1 MGFTDGGNPEFYRA
15 ALDICNLLTGIEFR
29 LVGPAARGDAAEPAL
44 IDVVPKQADP
54 IRFCLVDRPTLR
66 AEEVGAVLEIG
77 NRWRHPLL
85 VAAPHVGPA
94 AAERARELG
103 LAFVDLAGNAHLNGP
118 GLFVFIAGRRP
129 PAKPRPKR
137 APRALTPAGLRV
149 VFALLLRPER
159 AAAPLREVAAETG
172 VALGT
177 VAAVMAD
184 LVARGH
190 LTAQG
195 LGETRLLDAQRL
207 AEEWTLLYPVRLRP
221 KVVRGRYIAPEAA
234 WWEKARI
241 PPGRAVFGGEVAADR
256 LTGQLKP
263 ARVTLYVWGAPD
275 DVILAN
281 RLRPD
286 ERGAVEILE
295 AFWKPGEEV
304 QGALGTAPPLLV
316 YADLMAT
323 GDPRNVEVA
332 RLVRDRYLRGALDP
346 A

>member
-1 MGFTDGGNPEFYRA
+1 MGTLEGDNPKVRQT
-15 ALDICNLLTGIEFR
+15 ALDVCNRLTGIEFCV
-29 LVGPAARGDAAEPAL
+29 VGAAELGDAANPTLVDAT
-44 IDVVPKQADP
+44 PRQGDP
-54 IRFCLVDRPTLR
+54 VRFCLIDRPTLR
-66 AEEVGAVLEIG
+66 AEGVGALVDFG
-77 NRWRHPLL
+77 QRWPHPLL
-85 VAAPHVGPA
+85 VAAPHVDRA
-94 AAERARELG
+94 AADRARELG
-103 LAFVDLAGNAHLNGP
+103 LAFVDLAGNAHLHGP

-129 PAKPRPKR
+129 PAKPRPTR
-137 APRALTPAGLRV
+137 APRALTPAGLKV

-159 AAAPLREVAAETG
+159 ARAPLRELAAETG

-184 LVARGH
+184 LLGRGH
-190 LTAQG
+190 LTAQA

-207 AEEWTLLYPVRLRP
+207 ADEWTLLYPVRLRP
-221 KVVRGRYIAPEAA
+221 KLVRGRYTAPNPA
-234 WWEKARI
+234 WWERARI
-241 PPGRAVFGGEVAADR
+241 APGRGVFGGEVAADR

-275 DVILAN
+275 EVILAH

-295 AFWKPGEEV
+295 AFWTPVEGEADAR
-304 QGALGTAPPLLV
+304 QAAPPLLV

-323 GDPRNVEVA
+323 GDPRNLEVA
-332 RLVRDRYLRGALDP
+332 RMVRERYLRGTLDP